1 MDRGQAGS
9 AGQPRRAPVVMEI
22 HAFVHAFIQQPFL
35 EIWWRQGAGGI
46 RFRLP
51 SEPQSLHLEIG
62 DSAPFPS
69 PATCPWDHYTF
80 FLFQSLPADSV
91 LVLDPQ
97 FTFSTRSPWAGWA
110 HVSLWCDP
118 CTEAPHFLPLL
129 GPRPAG
135 PSVCISPLG
144 GLLGTWLVQPHHLP
158 LPLPHVRVTSAPQQ
172 HRPNPQC
179 HPSSLFHS
187 HARPAFSRC

>member
-1 MDRGQAGS
+1 MPLG
-9 AGQPRRAPVVMEI
+9 P
-22 HAFVHAFIQQPFL
+22 
-35 EIWWRQGAGGI
+35 
-46 RFRLP
+46 
-51 SEPQSLHLEIG
+51 LHIL
-62 DSAPFPS
+62 
-69 PATCPWDHYTF
+69 
-80 FLFQSLPADSV
+80 LFQSLPAGSV

-97 FTFSTRSPWAGWA
+97 FTFSTCSPWAGWA
-110 HVSLWCDP
+110 RVSLRCDP

-144 GLLGTWLVQPHHLP
+144 GLLGTWLVQPRHLP

-187 HARPAFSRC
+187 HAGPRSADAGGVPSHTYPKPDPSSPPPALSPAPGHRRSHLGSSRQLGSRLPPLPPLVSSTQSPSTSMCVPRAPT